1 MIPKPQEMARS
12 RAPGYKHPR
21 RSTDSENEADSNE
34 VRLRSSEGEIIVVPK
49 EAACRS
55 SKVKSMIDEN
65 KNQPFWFT
73 DISSNNL
80 KNIIEFCKLAQDDT
94 SHEAHTEFLSK
105 FDDETL
111 FNTMLTANDLE
122 VDSLLELTVHAN
134 PIYKHTQTDI
144 QHKRTLSAPQ
154 QKRAVIRGLKA
165 KTEEELEA
173 WLHKVFIDDADVHGC

>member
-1 MIPKPQEMARS
+1 MLPKPQDMARS

-55 SKVKSMIDEN
+55 SKVKRMIDEN

-73 DISSNNL
+73 DISSKNL
-80 KNIIEFCKLAQDDT
+80 KNITELCKLAQDDT
-94 SHEAHTEFLSK
+94 PHEAHTEFLSK

-134 PIYKHTQTDI
+134 PIYKHT
-144 QHKRTLSAPQ
+144 HKRAFNTNAPSPPQ

-173 WLHKVFIDDADVHGC
+173 WLHKVFIDNADVHGC